1 MYRFFEDQSS
11 VVNNQIILSKD
22 NSHHI
27 KVLRIKDDEKFEVVV
42 DGVVYLVKLLES
54 DKNNSTCVILS
65 QKKDENESNIKINLY
80 QGLAKSDKLE
90 WIIQKC
96 TELGVSTIIP
106 FTSSRTIV
114 KWDRKKE
121 KKQLAR
127 YHDIAESAA
136 KQSKRSIIPTVKAS
150 LTFNEMARDLEGK
163 FVIVAYE
170 NRGYSLKKVLTKN
183 SLSEV
188 NIVIGPEGG
197 FSEEEIEKLESISA
211 HVVNLGNRILRT
223 ETAAMA
229 LTAMI
234 QYESGDI
241 N

>member
-42 DGVVYLVKLLES
+42 DGVVYLVKLLEN
-54 DKNNSTCVILS
+54 DKNNRTCVILS

-96 TELGVSTIIP
+96 TELGINTITP

-114 KWDRKKE
+114 KWDEKKE
-121 KKQLAR
+121 KKKLAR

-136 KQSKRSIIPTVKAS
+136 KQSKRSIIPTVKES

-170 NRGYSLKKVLTKN
+170 NRGYSLKEVLTKN

-211 HVVNLGNRILRT
+211 HIVNLGNRILRT
-223 ETAAMA
+223 ETAAMS

>member
-11 VVNNQIILSKD
+11 VVNNQIMLSKD

-96 TELGVSTIIP
+96 TELGINTITP

-114 KWDRKKE
+114 KWDGKKE
-121 KKQLAR
+121 KKKLTR

-136 KQSKRSIIPTVKAS
+136 KQSKISIIPAVNEL
-150 LTFNEMARDLEGK
+150 LTFNEMVKDLEAK

-170 NRGYSLKKVLTKN
+170 NRGYSLREVLTKN
-183 SLSEV
+183 NFDEI

-197 FSEEEIEKLESISA
+197 FSEEEIEKLKSISA
-211 HVVNLGNRILRT
+211 HIVNLGNRILRT